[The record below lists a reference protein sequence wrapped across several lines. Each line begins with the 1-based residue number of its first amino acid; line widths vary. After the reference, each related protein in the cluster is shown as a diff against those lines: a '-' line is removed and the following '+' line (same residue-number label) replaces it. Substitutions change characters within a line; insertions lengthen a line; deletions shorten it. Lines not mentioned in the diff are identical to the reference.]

1 MSTMDTNANLNINS
15 NNQSESSKTSRQ
27 PQARQLQEF
36 SFRDIVQN
44 LFVIAWPL
52 TKITNQTEL
61 NQAELTLPDDADATL
76 AYGFIHPKLGLSF
89 AAFAPARTND
99 LDIYD
104 ELALNK
110 TTHKLM
116 MVPAE
121 GLPPQTAVFDLSHRP
136 DLYGNYADHML
147 LVDKLSQG
155 NPEQQA
161 TRADP
166 WIDYLRNR
174 NHPDTVRVLLV
185 DKTKQLAP
193 EFVLFELLG
202 YADKDNFFGRL
213 LNEPSGEF
221 GVHEGE
227 LMVVVRQEEEIGIL
241 LLTQQDLT
249 LEESDWRHQ
258 NSSL

>member
-1 MSTMDTNANLNINS
+1 MSATDTDASTNRDSSPNANHGNS
-15 NNQSESSKTSRQ
+15 PASSRSS
-27 PQARQLQEF
+27 RQLQEF
-36 SFRDIVQN
+36 SFRDIVHN

-52 TKITNQTEL
+52 NKIA
-61 NQAELTLPDDADATL
+61 NQAELSLPDDADATL

-89 AAFAPARTND
+89 AAFAPARTSD
-99 LDIYD
+99 LGIYD
-104 ELALNK
+104 ELPLNK
-110 TTHKLM
+110 TTHQLM

-121 GLPPQTAVFDLSHRP
+121 VLHPQTAVFDLSHRP
-136 DLYGNYADHML
+136 DLYGAYADHMT
-147 LVDKLSQG
+147 LVDKLAQ
-155 NPEQQA
+155 NDPDQHA

-174 NHPDTVRVLLV
+174 NHPDIVRVLLV
-185 DKTKQLAP
+185 DKTKQLSP

-202 YADKDNFFGRL
+202 YVDKDNFYGRL
-213 LNEPSGEF
+213 LNEPTGEF

-249 LEESDWRHQ
+249 LETND
-258 NSSL
+258 